1 MESIST
7 DKAPS
12 AIGPYSQAIRSGDL
26 LFISGQIPLDPAT
39 GEIVSKSL
47 DDQTHQVMRNLGAVL
62 NAAGADF
69 ESLIKTTIFLTDI
82 NEFPA
87 VNEIYGSYLPEP
99 YPARSTIEVSAL
111 PKGALIEIEAVARLE
126 E

>member
-12 AIGPYSQAIRSGDL
+12 AIGPYSQAIRSGDM

-47 DDQTHQVMRNLGAVL
+47 GDQTHQVMRNLGAVL

-69 ESLIKTTIFLTDI
+69 ASLLKTTIFLTDI

-99 YPARSTIEVSAL
+99 YPARATIQVAAL
-111 PKGALIEIEAVARLE
+111 PKGAQVEIEAIARVE
-126 E
+126 